1 MPAKEQNK
9 QQAEPAK
16 RTHEQRNGVIIG
28 QLMQALGRLAAPSR
42 VEVRHLWDN
51 HYRANVFVGTTI
63 ASTRITQSFFLTAD
77 EDGHI
82 VASTPDLTK
91 TRRVEG

>member
-1 MPAKEQNK
+1 MPAKEQGK
-9 QQAEPAK
+9 QHAEPAK

-28 QLMQALGRLAAPSR
+28 QLMQVLGRLAAPSR

-51 HYRANVFVGTTI
+51 HYRANVFVGATI
-63 ASTRITQSFFLTAD
+63 ISTRIAQRFFLTAD
-77 EDGHI
+77 EDGNI

-91 TRRVEG
+91 S